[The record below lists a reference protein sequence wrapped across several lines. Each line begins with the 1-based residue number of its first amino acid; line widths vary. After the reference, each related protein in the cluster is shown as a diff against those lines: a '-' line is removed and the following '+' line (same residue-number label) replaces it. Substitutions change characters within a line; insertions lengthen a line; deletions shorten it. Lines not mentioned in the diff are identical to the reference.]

1 MVAKLTV
8 YGVEISSVRP
18 IYDYLTNWKQ
28 RTKIENN
35 FSSWRDIL
43 FGVAQGSN
51 LGPLLFNIYICDMF
65 FLLKDMRVANY
76 ADDRTLYIYGENIE
90 SAIKS
95 LE

>member
-1 MVAKLTV
+1 M

-18 IYDYLTNWKQ
+18 IYDYLINRKQ

-35 FSSWRDIL
+35 FSSSRDIL
-43 FGVAQGSN
+43 FAVGQGSN
-51 LGPLLFNIYICDMF
+51 LGPLLFNIYMCDMF

>member
-51 LGPLLFNIYICDMF
+51 LGPLRFNIYICDMF